1 MAILCRAQSH
11 DMLCS
16 GGSGNFKAEFRT
28 GVMLRVGAAKSAS
41 VALATRVCEATLGWD
56 KQEIVVTAKAPQLD
70 VDVFGVDLGLGVPVV
85 AFQVKDSA
93 IECCVAYQI
102 YSLQKPPR
110 LLRTITGGNSFSA
123 SDTDLDGRVEIW
135 TADTAAVDGLENFVE
150 GELDFAPTVVL
161 RFQHSQL
168 LDVSSEFRPYFDQKI
183 AQLRAELDPQ
193 DLEDFKN
200 SDGKLAST
208 PFLSAHQLHQL
219 REVKIKVLE
228 IAWSYLYSGRE
239 AEAWHALADMWPAFD
254 VERIRS
260 AISKARA
267 HGIRTQVDGTS
278 SVASAGR
285 KKSAVVFDTV
295 SGSERNKPEVIP
307 AQPILMRRPAPL
319 ALEQDLRDSELLLD
333 LLIDSA
339 GKVRSVEPA
348 GRTISSETDL
358 IKAAME
364 WTFIPAF
371 KDGRAVASRLRL
383 AVSAKR

>member
-1 MAILCRAQSH
+1 MAIPCRAQSR
-11 DMLCS
+11 DMLCRN
-16 GGSGNFKAEFRT
+16 GSGNFRAEFRT
-28 GVMLRVGAAKSAS
+28 GVKLRVGAAKSTS
-41 VALATRVCEATLGWD
+41 VALATRVCEASLSWD
-56 KQEIVVTAKAPQLD
+56 KQEIVVTANAPQLD
-70 VDVFGVDLGLGVPVV
+70 VDVFGVDLGLDVPVV
-85 AFQVKDSA
+85 AFQVKDSDT
-93 IECCVAYQI
+93 ECCVAYQI

-110 LLRTITGGNSFSA
+110 LLRTITGGNSFGA

-168 LDVSSEFRPYFDQKI
+168 LDVSSEFLPYFDQKI
-183 AQLRAELDPQ
+183 ATLRAELNPK
-193 DLEDFKN
+193 DLGDFKN
-200 SDGKLAST
+200 SDGKLVSA
-208 PFLSAHQLHQL
+208 PFLSAHQLHQV
-219 REVKIKVLE
+219 REVKTKVLE
-228 IAWSYLYSGRE
+228 IACSYLYSGRE
-239 AEAWHALADMWPAFD
+239 AEAWHALDDMWPAFD

-267 HGIRTQVDGTS
+267 HGIRAQADGTS
-278 SVASAGR
+278 SGASADR

-295 SGSERNKPEVIP
+295 RRPERNKPELIP
-307 AQPILMRRPAPL
+307 AQPILMQTAAPL
-319 ALEQDLRDSELLLD
+319 ALQQRLKDSELLLD

-339 GKVRSVEPA
+339 GKVRCVEPA
-348 GRTISSETDL
+348 GRAISSEADL

-371 KDGRAVASRLRL
+371 KDGRAVASRLHL